1 MTTELDIAP
10 ATKAEADERL
20 AALRAEMKAQGL
32 DGFLVPRADEYQN
45 EYAPPATMRLAWI
58 SGFTGSAG
66 FAVVLQDSA
75 AFFTDSRY
83 TVQAAAQL
91 DQSTWECLQ
100 APPNTVSAFLGALP
114 EGLTIGY
121 DARLHTVNE
130 LKPLLKAHS
139 GLKAVDENPLD
150 KVWADQPDWPITPCV
165 PHALEYAGEDSA
177 SKRTRLAEEMTADA
191 ALITSPA
198 SIAWLLNIRGADVAC
213 TPLPLSTAIL
223 HKSGHVDL
231 FIHAGKASD
240 ELDAHLGNQ
249 VTRHAEA
256 ALAEALSGLK
266 DKTVLFDPTQSAEAH
281 RAALEAAGADIVMG
295 RDPCV
300 LPKACKNRVE
310 IDGTHKAHIR
320 DGLALTKF
328 LHWLAVEAPKGGVDE
343 LAAATKL
350 TGFREQ
356 TGVLKDLSF
365 DVISASGPNAA
376 LPHYRVTEASNR
388 KLGLGEVYLVDSGGQ
403 YLDGTTDVTRTIMIG
418 ERDPIIADRFT
429 RVLKGMISL
438 SMARFPQGTTGTALD
453 AFARQALWAG
463 GLDFGH
469 GTGHGVGSYLGVHEG
484 PQGISPRAQEPLK
497 PGMIVS
503 NEPGYY
509 LEGAFGIRIENLVVV
524 TPPQEIRDGETPMLG
539 FDTLTFAPIDRT
551 LILADMLSLDE
562 REWLNA
568 YHAQVFD
575 LYADELEDDARAWL
589 ADVTAEI

>member
-10 ATKAEADERL
+10 ANKAQADERL
-20 AALRAEMKAQGL
+20 AALRAEMKAQRL
-32 DGFLVPRADEYQN
+32 DGFLVPRSDEYQN
-45 EYAPPATMRLAWI
+45 EYAPPASMRLAWI
-58 SGFTGSAG
+58 TGFTGSAG
-66 FAVVLQDSA
+66 FAVVQQDNA

-91 DQSTWECLQ
+91 DPSVWTCLQ
-100 APPNTVSAFLGALP
+100 APPNSVSAFLGDLP
-114 EGLTIGY
+114 EGLTLGY
-121 DARLHTVNE
+121 DPCLHTVNE
-130 LKPLLKAHS
+130 LKPLLKAHA
-139 GLKAVDENPLD
+139 GLRAVDQNPLD

-165 PHALEYAGEDSA
+165 PHPIEFAGEDSE
-177 SKRTRLAEEMTADA
+177 SKRSRLAASLNTDA

-198 SIAWLLNIRGADVAC
+198 SIAWLLNMRGADVAC
-213 TPLPLSTAIL
+213 TPLPLSTVIL

-231 FIHAGKASD
+231 FIHPDKAND
-240 ELDAHLGNQ
+240 ALDAHLGNQ
-249 VTRHAEA
+249 VTRHDEA
-256 ALAEALSGLK
+256 ALAAALAGLK
-266 DKTVLFDPTQSAEAH
+266 DKSVLLDPAQSADAY
-281 RAALEAAGADIVMG
+281 RIQLENAGANVTLG
-295 RDPCV
+295 HDPCT
-300 LPKACKNRVE
+300 LPKACKNAVE
-310 IDGTHKAHIR
+310 IEGTHKAHIR

-328 LHWLAVEAPKGGVDE
+328 LYWLSIEAPKGQVDE
-343 LAAATKL
+343 LQAATKL
-350 TGFREQ
+350 TGFRQE

-365 DVISASGPNAA
+365 DVISASGANAA
-376 LPHYRVTEASNR
+376 LPHYRVTEATNR
-388 KLGLGEVYLVDSGGQ
+388 KLQPGDVYLVDSGGQ

-418 ERDPIIADRFT
+418 PRDPIIADRFT

-438 SMARFPQGTTGTALD
+438 SMARFPEGTTGTALD
-453 AFARQALWAG
+453 AFARQSLWAG

-484 PQGISPRAQEPLK
+484 PQGISPRAQEPLR

-524 TPPQEIRDGETPMLG
+524 TPPQDIRDGETPMLG

-568 YHAQVFD
+568 YHAQVYD
-575 LYADELEDDARAWL
+575 LYADDLDEQARAWL
-589 ADVTAEI
+589 KNVTAEI

>member
-1 MTTELDIAP
+1 MTSELDIAP
-10 ATKAEADERL
+10 ATKAEADARL
-20 AALRAEMKAQGL
+20 KALRAEMQAQGL
-32 DGFLVPRADEYQN
+32 DGFLVPRSDEYQN
-45 EYAPPATMRLAWI
+45 EYAPPASMRLAWI
-58 SGFTGSAG
+58 TGFTGSAG
-66 FAVVLQDSA
+66 FAIVCQDHA

-91 DQSTWECLQ
+91 DPDVWECLQ
-100 APPNTVSAFLGALP
+100 APPNSVSAFLGALP

-121 DARLHTVNE
+121 DPRLHTVNE
-130 LKPLLKAHS
+130 LAPFLKAYA
-139 GLKAVDENPLD
+139 GLKAVEQNPLD
-150 KVWADQPDWPITPCV
+150 KVWADQADWPVTPCV
-165 PHALEYAGEDSA
+165 PHPLQYAGETSA
-177 SKRTRLAEEMTADA
+177 SKRQRLADDLQADA

-198 SIAWLLNIRGADVAC
+198 SIAWLLNIRGGDVAC
-213 TPLPLSTAIL
+213 TPLPLSTALL
-223 HKSGHVDL
+223 HKTGHVEL
-231 FIHAGKASD
+231 FIHPGKASD
-240 ELDAHLGNQ
+240 ELDSHLGNQ
-249 VTRHAEA
+249 VTRHDEA
-256 ALAEALSGLK
+256 ALNDALSALK
-266 DKTVLFDPTQSAEAH
+266 DKTVLFDPAQSADAY
-281 RAALEAAGADIVMG
+281 RILLEDAGATLLMG

-300 LPKACKNRVE
+300 LPKACKNKIE

-328 LHWLAVEAPKGGVDE
+328 LHWLSIEAPKGHVDE
-343 LAAATKL
+343 LGAATKL
-350 TGFREQ
+350 TGLREE

-365 DVISASGPNAA
+365 DVISASGGNAA
-376 LPHYRVTEASNR
+376 LPHYRVTPASNR
-388 KLGLGEVYLVDSGGQ
+388 TLQLGEVYLVDSGGQ

-418 ERDPIIADRFT
+418 PRDPVIADRFT

-438 SMARFPQGTTGTALD
+438 SLARFPEGTTGTALD

-484 PQGISPRAQEPLK
+484 PQGISPRAAEPLRA
-497 PGMIVS
+497 GMIVS

-524 TPPQEIRDGETPMLG
+524 TPPQDIRDGETPMLG

-568 YHAQVFD
+568 YHAQVYD
-575 LYADELEDDARAWL
+575 LYADDLEDDARQWL